1 MSFLV
6 EQKVGKH
13 IYVYETV
20 SYWDK
25 EKKQP
30 RQKRRCLGRKDLETG
45 KIIESKR
52 HVPPRISQDFGHV
65 FLLLKLAQ
73 SNGLQATL
81 AKVFGPDAGPLLML
95 AFFHIIEARPLYLYE
110 QWSEGVWSWF
120 EHPELSSPRISSLAG
135 EIPFQTPGSTA
146 SLRTIQRR

>member
-6 EQKVGKH
+6 EQKVGRH

-25 EKKQP
+25 AKKQP
-30 RQKRRCLGRKDLETG
+30 RRERRCLGRKDLETG

-52 HVPPRISQDFGHV
+52 HESPRISRDFGHV

-73 SNGLQATL
+73 SNGLR
-81 AKVFGPDAGPLLML
+81 
-95 AFFHIIEARPLYLYE
+95 H
-110 QWSEGVWSWF
+110 
-120 EHPELSSPRISSLAG
+120 H
-135 EIPFQTPGSTA
+135 
-146 SLRTIQRR
+146 